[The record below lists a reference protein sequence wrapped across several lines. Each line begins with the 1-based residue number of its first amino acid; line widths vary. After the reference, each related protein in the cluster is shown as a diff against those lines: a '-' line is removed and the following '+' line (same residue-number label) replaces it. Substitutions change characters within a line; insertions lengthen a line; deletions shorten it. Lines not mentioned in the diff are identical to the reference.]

1 MEKMKEIGIIR
12 HLDDL
17 GRVVIP
23 KEIRTRYGLEEGT
36 PIEIFTKG
44 NEIILKKANTTICQ
58 KCGQLIDAE
67 DKFCRNCGK
76 EQ

>member
-1 MEKMKEIGIIR
+1 MKATGIVR
-12 HLDDL
+12 PVDPL

-23 KEIRTRYGLEEGT
+23 RELRTRYGLEEGT

-44 NEIILKKANTTICQ
+44 NEIILKKFNPRVCAE
-58 KCGQLIDAE
+58 CGKAIDAE
-67 DKFCRNCGK
+67 DKFYRNCGK

>member
-1 MEKMKEIGIIR
+1 MKETGIIR

-23 KEIRTRYGLEEGT
+23 RELRTRYKLEEGT

-44 NEIILKKANTTICQ
+44 NEIILRKFNQNVCSE
-58 KCGQLIDAE
+58 CGQTIDTE

>member
-1 MEKMKEIGIIR
+1 MKETGIIR
-12 HLDDL
+12 RLDDL

-23 KEIRTRYGLEEGT
+23 KELRDRYQIEEGT

-44 NEIILKKANTTICQ
+44 NEIILKKASFKTC
-58 KCGQLIDAE
+58 KECGQTIDDN

>member
-1 MEKMKEIGIIR
+1 MKETGIIR
-12 HLDDL
+12 KLDEL
-17 GRVVIP
+17 GRIVIP
-23 KEIRTRYGLEEGT
+23 KEIREKYSLEPGI

-44 NEIILKKANTTICQ
+44 KQIILEKANTTICQ
-58 KCGQLIDAE
+58 KCGQLIDSE

>member
-1 MEKMKEIGIIR
+1 MKETGIIR

-23 KEIRTRYGLEEGT
+23 KEIRTRYGLEERT

-44 NEIILKKANTTICQ
+44 NEIILKKFNSRVCAE
-58 KCGQLIDAE
+58 CGQAIDIE

>member
-1 MEKMKEIGIIR
+1 MKETGIIR

-23 KEIRTRYGLEEGT
+23 RELRTRYKLEEGT

-44 NEIILKKANTTICQ
+44 KQIILEKANTTICQ
-58 KCGQLIDAE
+58 KCGKLIDSE

>member
-1 MEKMKEIGIIR
+1 MKETGIIR
-12 HLDDL
+12 KLDEL

-23 KEIRTRYGLEEGT
+23 RELRTRYMLEEGT

-44 NEIILKKANTTICQ
+44 NEIILKKFNPTVCTE
-58 KCGQLIDAE
+58 CGKAIDAE